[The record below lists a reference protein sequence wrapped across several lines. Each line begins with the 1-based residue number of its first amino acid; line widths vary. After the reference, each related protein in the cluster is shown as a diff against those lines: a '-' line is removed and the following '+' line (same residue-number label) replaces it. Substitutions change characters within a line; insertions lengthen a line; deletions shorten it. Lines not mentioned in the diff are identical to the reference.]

1 MKTATCTWMFLLCLK
16 NVIGL
21 HTSPRFLTKRF
32 ATDKTIKMKINLD
45 MGIDQEQKRKYPLT
59 KPSFI
64 EEMRRLNS
72 NNKTVQNNA
81 ILNGMRRKYNN
92 NDLEDDSDD
101 YDDDNDDSEPTY
113 RIVPVLGLRLELEK
127 QGTGI
132 NDDDNDDDV
141 PTRGFFEEDETTHR
155 RSYVERKKNRSK
167 NFEVIKTHHVNFSHV
182 GGYASVKEELSQCID
197 ILKNYPKYLKYNVR
211 VPKGLMLEGP
221 PGTGKTLLA
230 KALAGEARCSFIA
243 VSGSDFGEKYV
254 GVGTSRVKELF
265 TLAKDNLPC
274 IIFID
279 EVDALARSR
288 VSDGELS
295 SAERESTLNALLVE
309 MDGFKNNTGVFIV
322 AATNRI
328 DLLDKALMRPGR
340 IDKTITI
347 GFPDKETREAI
358 LKIHATGKPRDTKK
372 LKMEDLVE
380 MTENFSGAQIENLL
394 NEAMLN
400 ALKRNKTAFDE
411 SDLETVLNKI
421 LTGFQPMKLEFTS
434 DMVLHIAIHEM
445 GHAMMSIFSRY
456 HSKAV
461 KVVINLSSPK
471 SYGYTMFTK
480 LNNNGLTTREVLF
493 EHLMVLLAGR
503 VAEEVFYNVS
513 ITTGAREDFR
523 EALEVAYDMVINY
536 GMGSVLVYPRNS
548 EKYKQLIDD
557 DVLKLIKKAHQY
569 ARKIISQNKQL
580 IYELSLR
587 LQKEKMLKLE
597 DIQQYMREKYDNDA
611 IVNSVVE
618 VPFLEL
624 LE

>member
-1 MKTATCTWMFLLCLK
+1 MKTYTWLFCLSVLT

-21 HTSPRFLTKRF
+21 RFPAHKSRLTKRF
-32 ATDKTIKMKINLD
+32 ATSLNNEPK
-45 MGIDQEQKRKYPLT
+45 KRYSLT

-72 NNKTVQNNA
+72 NNQTIQNNA
-81 ILNGMRRKYNN
+81 ILNGMRRNN
-92 NDLEDDSDD
+92 NLDDSDDSDD
-101 YDDDNDDSEPTY
+101 YEDNEDNDSEPTY

-127 QGTGI
+127 QGTGM
-132 NDDDNDDDV
+132 NNNDDDDNDDDV

-167 NFEVIKTHHVNFSHV
+167 NFEVIKTHHLNFTHV

-288 VSDGELS
+288 VTDGELS

-358 LKIHATGKPRDTKK
+358 LKIHATGKPRDTKN
-372 LKMEDLVE
+372 LKIEDLVE

-411 SDLETVLNKI
+411 SDVETVLNKI

-456 HSKAV
+456 HS
-461 KVVINLSSPK
+461 
-471 SYGYTMFTK
+471 
-480 LNNNGLTTREVLF
+480 
-493 EHLMVLLAGR
+493 
-503 VAEEVFYNVS
+503 
-513 ITTGAREDFR
+513 
-523 EALEVAYDMVINY
+523 
-536 GMGSVLVYPRNS
+536 
-548 EKYKQLIDD
+548 
-557 DVLKLIKKAHQY
+557 
-569 ARKIISQNKQL
+569 
-580 IYELSLR
+580 
-587 LQKEKMLKLE
+587 
-597 DIQQYMREKYDNDA
+597 
-611 IVNSVVE
+611 
-618 VPFLEL
+618 
-624 LE
+624 

>member
-1 MKTATCTWMFLLCLK
+1 MRTTYTWLFFLCLK
-16 NVIGL
+16 NVIGF
-21 HTSPRFLTKRF
+21 HKSPRSPRFLTKRF
-32 ATDKTIKMKINLD
+32 STTMNINLD
-45 MGIDQEQKRKYPLT
+45 NEPKKRYPLT

-81 ILNGMRRKYNN
+81 ILNGMRSEYE
-92 NDLEDDSDD
+92 DSEHDFEDDDA
-101 YDDDNDDSEPTY
+101 PKY

-127 QGTGI
+127 QGTSI
-132 NDDDNDDDV
+132 NDNDDDDDV
-141 PTRGFFEEDETTHR
+141 PTRGFFEEDEETHR

-167 NFEVIKTHHVNFSHV
+167 NFEVIKTHHLNFTHV
-182 GGYASVKEELSQCID
+182 GGYATVKEELSQCID

-265 TLAKDNLPC
+265 ALAKDNLPC

-358 LKIHATGKPRDTKK
+358 LKIHATGKPRDTKN

-400 ALKRNKTAFDE
+400 ALKQNKTAFDE

-456 HSKAV
+456 HSKAS

-493 EHLMVLLAGR
+493 EHLMILLAGR

-536 GMGSVLVYPRNS
+536 GMGSTLVYPRNS
-548 EKYKQLIDD
+548 EKYKELIDD
-557 DVLKLIKKAHQY
+557 DVIKLIKKAYHY
-569 ARKIISQNKQL
+569 CRKMISQNKQL
-580 IYELSLR
+580 IYELSLM

-597 DIQQYMREKYDNDA
+597 DIQRYMREKYDNDA
-611 IVNSVVE
+611 NMNSVVE